1 MESQVRKGR
10 SKKVRELLPAHA
22 SIETSLVVDDAA
34 VEVVAETSTSGAAEE
49 STESTST
56 QQVGV
61 AHGCPELH

>member
-1 MESQVRKGR
+1 
-10 SKKVRELLPAHA
+10 VRELLPAHA